1 MPYEL
6 GALIDSTRTITVH
19 SAIPGGA
26 PSSPAATFAAVALR
40 PIVARDAYRSRAFRE
55 TSIAMQH
62 LRHAG
67 LLEVEDVVDVDGRP
81 VAMAELPMGAPLS
94 RVLLVP
100 KRRDRNFGLVSST
113 RIVLDVARAVQVLHA
128 ARPDLRPLGYV
139 SADAVWVTADARA
152 ILLPSVRCA
161 PVRVGTNAPP
171 WSRYRAP
178 EYDGGAVAG
187 ESADVYSL
195 AVLLWDL
202 VAAGKP
208 MPSEG
213 ASQSTQETPARLD
226 PDVVRLVMRSLSS
239 DVSARPAYPGAFAA
253 ELGRIVQ
260 RLGVRELDRAKRVTS
275 LAAGDADRTA
285 PGFTLLPDD
294 DSDDAP
300 TLELPAR
307 RSLPASGFAVV
318 AAPVRSAAEPAM
330 PEPPRRPQIPRPAPR
345 ATPCSPKLKILESTE
360 CSASGE
366 LRLTNEPRRW
376 VVGRAA
382 SAHLVVADPDMSRE
396 HFAVMW
402 EGEGR
407 YRVRDLGSKNGL
419 FVNGKAASDSRLA
432 PGDEVRAGG
441 TRLRFEA

>member
-6 GALIDSTRTITVH
+6 GAFIDSTRTITVQ
-19 SAIPGGA
+19 SAVPGGE
-26 PSSPAATFAAVALR
+26 PSPAATLAAVALR
-40 PIVARDAYRSRAFRE
+40 PIVARDALRSRAFRE
-55 TSIAMQH
+55 TSIAMQR

-67 LLEVEDVVDVDGRP
+67 LLEVKDVVDLDGRP
-81 VAMAELPMGAPLS
+81 VAIAELPMGAPLS

-128 ARPDLRPLGYV
+128 ARPDLRPLGYL
-139 SADAVWVTADARA
+139 SADAVWVTTEARA

-161 PVRVGTNAPP
+161 PVRVGAHALP

-202 VAAGKP
+202 IAAGKP
-208 MPSEG
+208 TPSGG
-213 ASQSTQETPARLD
+213 ASPSTRETPARID
-226 PDVVRLVMRSLSS
+226 PDVVRLVRRSLSS

-275 LAAGDADRTA
+275 LAVEDADKTA
-285 PGFTLLPDD
+285 AGFTLPPDD

-307 RSLPASGFAVV
+307 RTHPAAGFAVV
-318 AAPVRSAAEPAM
+318 TAPVRGATEPAL
-330 PEPPRRPQIPRPAPR
+330 PEPLRRPRIPRPAPK
-345 ATPCSPKLKILESTE
+345 TSPPSPKLKILESTE
-360 CSASGE
+360 CAASGE

-419 FVNGKAASDSRLA
+419 FVNGKAATDSRLA